1 MFAYWTKELRISK
14 QSLYK
19 LVYGRELTLVMDHKS
34 YRGTI
39 IEKLLKIIDK
49 VLQLREMVRRT
60 IQKAQAELNRKFKG
74 KLQRNF
80 QKGELV

>member
-1 MFAYWTKELRISK
+1 
-14 QSLYK
+14 
-19 LVYGRELTLVMDHKS
+19 MDHKS